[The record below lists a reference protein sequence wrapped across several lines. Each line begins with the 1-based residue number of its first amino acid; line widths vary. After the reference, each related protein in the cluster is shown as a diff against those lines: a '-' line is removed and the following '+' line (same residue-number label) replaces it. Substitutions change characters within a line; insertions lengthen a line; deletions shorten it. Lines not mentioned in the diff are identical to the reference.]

1 MINYRY
7 RIVEKLGEGGS
18 GEVFQIEDTLKRN
31 RRLAIK
37 ILHSAEKVGAASD
50 EAFRNEV
57 SQLIKLS
64 HPNLV
69 RIFDFGLVRH
79 AHEEFLL
86 HRRFFT
92 MEFVQGA
99 DPLEWIATSVPPARK
114 EAFLEVVL
122 LQTLSVLDY
131 IHREGIIHF
140 DVKPQNLVLV
150 GEKGVSEAPLV
161 KLMDFG
167 FSKKREE
174 VLDVSL
180 RGTLEYTAPEL
191 LEGKA
196 FDHRV
201 DLYSLGATFFHLLEG
216 RCPFEAR
223 NPVELVKHILSDE
236 ATFSTGGSSRLR
248 AVIRGLMEKNPQRR
262 FGSAEEAAR
271 ALVSEMSSGNELLES
286 YFGLARQPRF
296 VGRKNELVVVHN
308 AIDALGGLSDIPR
321 PNAVV
326 VAGGEGIGK
335 TTFLREV
342 ITYARCREVHVY
354 ELEALAN
361 GIPFQAI
368 ASVLPLLGSDVRSFS
383 NEGSAIVDR
392 FARTLGLDDGDSF
405 HFDLW
410 GDKKDAFIETVSRF
424 LGECSGVF
432 PLVLVA
438 DDFQLADESSLKVL
452 RTVLRDA
459 PAGKI
464 ILLAAQSGE
473 EPGSSLAGIAQM
485 IRLEELT
492 ADEVTEMCTSA
503 LDLGPAAGDIGSL
516 LFSLYGGTPGVLV
529 EALNALADVV
539 TPEELRNAETAKRV
553 VSGLEARLPKNIDE
567 FLLARFR
574 KLSQER
580 QLVVSIVACFQ
591 YPVRREILIRLLPF
605 HHLRSRDHLRFLL
618 LEGFLGSANAD
629 QVLFIRMKR
638 LKDAIYDSIGRE
650 KAELHALIAAT
661 LEQHITKDDFTGLQ
675 EIAFQFSVSGN
686 HQKAALYYEQAAE
699 TGLERFAL
707 QRSVQLIEHAINES
721 GQGPDRGSTLRLQVR
736 RVMVLYRAGMFKEAV
751 EAGSALLP
759 LMQAAEHGVIWKY
772 MGLSLSRLGV
782 SEQAH
787 EYISAALQ
795 HSTNEVERLELR
807 QELVGLQIAAGHFKQ
822 AEENCREQLAT
833 AIGLKN
839 NRLLGAIY
847 TDLGIASFFQD
858 RFDDAVHYFAE
869 ALKVYELRN
878 EKSQVTNA
886 INNIG
891 NALSAK
897 GDYREAIRYWE
908 RALKASLD
916 FGTLNQQAQ
925 IYSNLGIAHYNLKQ
939 YSKAKEFYATA
950 LDLCR
955 RTDSK
960 TGLANGWLNLGEVL
974 IAEGEYEA
982 ALQALQDARQIYE
995 SMNSAHMLV
1004 EACLDIADIYARIG
1018 DIESMGVELHRVA
1031 KLIEEND
1038 LETFVA
1044 AYDYLVGI
1052 WNQRKGRWLEAE
1064 QAFQR
1069 VCDRARTGDPKGL
1082 YHFARVHGAEC
1093 RTNRGENVSAAR
1105 EVLALL
1111 RDPFATSFPLVVAEA
1126 NYLLGIIAN
1135 VCSDAVPEKAIV
1147 YFKRGMDAI
1156 AKEPVCETTWKLA
1169 YALAHAYHERGQYE
1183 RAREFLTKA
1192 RLVLKYFL
1200 SHFRSDELK
1209 RKYLAAD
1216 HRDRVLATIE
1226 SLTPS

>member
-37 ILHSAEKVGAASD
+37 ILHSAEKVGVASD

-99 DPLEWIATSVPPARK
+99 DPLEWIATSVHPARK

-140 DVKPQNLVLV
+140 DVKPQNLALV

-223 NPVELVKHILSDE
+223 SPVELVKRILSDE

-271 ALVSEMSSGNELLES
+271 ALVSEMPSGNELLES

-296 VGRKNELVVVHN
+296 VGRKNELAVVHN
-308 AIDALGGLSDIPR
+308 AIDALGGPSDIPR

-342 ITYARCREVHVY
+342 ITYARCCEVHVY

-368 ASVLPLLGSDVRSFS
+368 ASALPLLGSDVRSFS

-473 EPGSSLAGIAQM
+473 EAGSSLAGIAQM

-661 LEQHITKDDFTGLQ
+661 LEQDITKDDFTGMQ
-675 EIAFQFSVSGN
+675 EIAFQCSVSGN

-699 TGLERFAL
+699 AGLERFAL

-721 GQGPDRGSTLRLQVR
+721 EQGADRGSTLRLQMR

-759 LMQAAEHGVIWKY
+759 LMQAEEQGVIWKY
-772 MGLSLSRLGV
+772 MGLALSRLGA
-782 SEQAH
+782 SDQAE

-795 HSTNEVERLELR
+795 RSTNEVERLELR
-807 QELVGLQIAAGHFKQ
+807 QELVGLQIAAGHFRQ

-839 NRLLGAIY
+839 NRLLAAIY

-869 ALKVYELRN
+869 ALKVYELLN

-939 YSKAKEFYATA
+939 YSKAKEFYTTA

-960 TGLANGWLNLGEVL
+960 ITLAHTLTNFGEVQF
-974 IAEGEYEA
+974 AEGEYEA
-982 ALQALQDARQIYE
+982 ALQTWQLAKDLYVAMDNAHGLTEVYLHIAEVFGELGQANEMEEYLRQASVQMME
-995 SMNSAHMLV
+995 H
-1004 EACLDIADIYARIG
+1004 G
-1018 DIESMGVELHRVA
+1018 
-1031 KLIEEND
+1031 
-1038 LETFVA
+1038 
-1044 AYDYLVGI
+1044 
-1052 WNQRKGRWLEAE
+1052 LEA
-1064 QAFQR
+1064 FGMLHDFLLG
-1069 VCDRARTGDPKGL
+1069 VCRQKQGNFREAASSFDSACARSRSDERGEL
-1082 YHFARVHGAEC
+1082 YFLAMIRRAEC
-1093 RTNRGENVSAAR
+1093 HFHEGDSSTAAR
-1105 EVLALL
+1105 MLL
-1111 RDPFATSFPLVVAEA
+1111 HVRQSPHAASFPLVVAEA
-1126 NYLLGIIAN
+1126 DYLLGMIAN

-1156 AKEPVCETTWKLA
+1156 AKEPVCEATWKLA